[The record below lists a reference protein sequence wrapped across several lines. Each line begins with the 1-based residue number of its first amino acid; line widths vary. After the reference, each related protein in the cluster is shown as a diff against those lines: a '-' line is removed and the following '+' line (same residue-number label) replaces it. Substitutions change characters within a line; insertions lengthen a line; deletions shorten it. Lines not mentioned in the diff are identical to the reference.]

1 MTDTAPE
8 STADRRIRD
17 TVTRRFVRDPLII
30 GLVLLAAA
38 IAWTLAGDDLSFFP
52 FLLMLLGGFGL
63 AFSFVN
69 ATMEM
74 RPARKGVVLQLGV
87 AAVLTA
93 LMIFVVE
100 FGGADLLAHLPEP
113 ARAVI
118 LVLQIA
124 AGPAVGW
131 IWLGLLSR
139 ISDLFRRR
147 DRSTRP
153 APTPP
158 DWQREEHGDGSRV
171 EFRALD
177 LRMRALTLVI
187 IGVVLVL
194 GLAGTAL
201 LIALDDA
208 VMSMGPRV
216 AIIVMGAVVGLPA
229 YLLLRATLR
238 RRTLSCAVAFG
249 NDELRIRTDSSTHR
263 IPFTELE
270 TLVWRMRSDYSRVE
284 VRGADTD
291 LSLIVG
297 LAKPSEGR
305 TAELPALPRRV
316 VRRLELAGV
325 TLEPSRR
332 AEMVRFRRA
341 A

>member
-1 MTDTAPE
+1 MTEKAPDTAAE
-8 STADRRIRD
+8 RRIRD
-17 TVTRRFVRDPLII
+17 AVSRRFVRDPLII

-69 ATMEM
+69 VTMEM
-74 RPARKGVVLQLGV
+74 RPVRNGVLLQLGV

-93 LMIFVVE
+93 LMVFVIE
-100 FGGADLLAHLPEP
+100 FGGADLLAALPEP
-113 ARAVI
+113 LRAVI

-139 ISDLFRRR
+139 ITDLFRRR
-147 DRSTRP
+147 DRATRP
-153 APTPP
+153 APAPP
-158 DWQREEHGDGSRV
+158 EWQREEHGDGSRV
-171 EFRALD
+171 EFRALG

-187 IGVVLVL
+187 IGIVLVV

-216 AIIVMGAVVGLPA
+216 AIIVMGVVVGLPV
-229 YLLLRATLR
+229 YLLLRAMLR

-249 NDELRIRTDSSTHR
+249 NDELRIRTDSSSHR
-263 IPFTELE
+263 IPFRELQ
-270 TLVWRMRSDYSRVE
+270 TLVWRMRSDYARVE
-284 VRGADTD
+284 ARGPDAD

-297 LAKPSEGR
+297 LAKPPGGLS
-305 TAELPALPRRV
+305 AELPALPRRV
-316 VRRLELAGV
+316 FRRLELAGMTV
-325 TLEPSRR
+325 ERSRR
-332 AEMVRFRRA
+332 DEVVTFRRA

>member
-8 STADRRIRD
+8 NTADRRIRD
-17 TVTRRFVRDPLII
+17 TVTRRFVRDPLIV

-100 FGGADLLAHLPEP
+100 FGGADLLADLPEP

-131 IWLGLLSR
+131 VWLGLLSR
-139 ISDLFRRR
+139 ITDLFRRR
-147 DRSTRP
+147 DTATRP

-158 DWQREEHGDGSRV
+158 RLAAGGARRRIACRVPGPRPADARAHARDRRSRPGRGSGGNRTADRARRRRDEHGAAGRDHRDGRRR
-171 EFRALD
+171 RAS
-177 LRMRALTLVI
+177 
-187 IGVVLVL
+187 GVPAAQV
-194 GLAGTAL
+194 GSASS
-201 LIALDDA
+201 DA
-208 VMSMGPRV
+208 VMRG
-216 AIIVMGAVVGLPA
+216 GL
-229 YLLLRATLR
+229 R
-238 RRTLSCAVAFG
+238 
-249 NDELRIRTDSSTHR
+249 
-263 IPFTELE
+263 
-270 TLVWRMRSDYSRVE
+270 
-284 VRGADTD
+284 
-291 LSLIVG
+291 
-297 LAKPSEGR
+297 
-305 TAELPALPRRV
+305 
-316 VRRLELAGV
+316 
-325 TLEPSRR
+325 
-332 AEMVRFRRA
+332 
-341 A
+341 